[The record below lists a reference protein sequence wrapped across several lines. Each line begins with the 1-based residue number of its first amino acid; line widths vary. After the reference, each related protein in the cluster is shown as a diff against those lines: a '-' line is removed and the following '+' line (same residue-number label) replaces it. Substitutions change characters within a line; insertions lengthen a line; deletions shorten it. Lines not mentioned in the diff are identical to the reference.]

1 MKRLNDLAKEI
12 NRLLLSDESIKE
24 YLILKE
30 EIINDSKLSDIY
42 NRLDSLR
49 KDVCKNKEKDS
60 SEYYNLLEQYEN
72 DCRVKRYKVL
82 KKEVEELFFDISDIL
97 SLK

>member
-1 MKRLNDLAKEI
+1 MNDLAKEI

-30 EIINDSKLSDIY
+30 EIVNDSKLSDIY
-42 NRLDSLR
+42 SRLDSLR

>member
-1 MKRLNDLAKEI
+1 MNDLAKEI

-42 NRLDSLR
+42 NRLDCLR

>member
-82 KKEVEELFFDISDIL
+82 KKEVEELFYDISDIL

>member
-1 MKRLNDLAKEI
+1 MNDLAKEI